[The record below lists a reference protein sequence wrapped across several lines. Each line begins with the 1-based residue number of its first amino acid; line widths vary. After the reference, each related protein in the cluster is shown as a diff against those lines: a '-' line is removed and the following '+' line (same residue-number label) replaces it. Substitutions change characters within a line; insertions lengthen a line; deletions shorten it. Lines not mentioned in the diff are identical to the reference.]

1 MEVFAIFFLDARHRI
16 IAFEPLFRGALDKV
30 VVHPR
35 DAVRRALVHN
45 AATVIFAHNHP
56 SGVAEPSRADR
67 DVTGRLEQA
76 LAAVNV
82 HVLDHL
88 VGRRRWRDRL
98 VRRARLALTVAGH
111 ATAFAAARHHSL
123 RHRP

>member
-111 ATAFAAARHHSL
+111 ATAFAAARRHSL